1 MTCIVGINTG
11 SKIIIAGDRLGS
23 NGFTYSQYHEKV
35 FAKNNFIFGV
45 AGCYRV
51 MQLIKHK
58 FVIPKMNVGQ
68 EVDNYI
74 YNDFTDAFI
83 RLIRENNCAI
93 KKDNIDSMEA
103 CLLFGFKGKLYQMS
117 SNFQIL
123 SNCRGYDAI
132 GSGCY
137 HAMSSLYSTNDLN
150 ITPEERL
157 KKAIICASEFVASV
171 DSDID
176 IVELPYSQSL

>member
-11 SKIIIAGDRLGS
+11 SKIIIAGDRFLGD
-23 NGFTYSQYHEKV
+23 GFTCGKYHEKV
-35 FAKNNFIFGV
+35 FAKDGFIFGV
-45 AGCYRV
+45 AGSPRV
-51 MQLIKHK
+51 HQLIKHK

-93 KKDNIDSMEA
+93 QKDNIHSMDSH
-103 CLLFGFKGKLYQMS
+103 LLFGFKDKLYQME

-150 ITPEERL
+150 IVPEDRL
-157 KKAIICASEFVASV
+157 KKAIICASEFVVSV
-171 DSDID
+171 DSNID
-176 IVELPYSQSL
+176 FVELSHSLNN

>member
-11 SKIIIAGDRLGS
+11 KKIIIAGDRLGS
-23 NGFTYSQYHEKV
+23 DGFTYSQYHEKV
-35 FAKNNFIFGV
+35 FAKDGFIFGV
-45 AGCYRV
+45 AGTPRV
-51 MQLIKHK
+51 QQLIKHK

-83 RLIRENNCAI
+83 ELIRENNCAI

-103 CLLFGFKGKLYQMS
+103 CVLFGFKDKLYQME

-123 SNCRGYDAI
+123 SDYRGYDAI
-132 GSGCY
+132 GSGRY
-137 HAMSSLYSTNDLN
+137 HAMSSLYSTSDLN

-157 KKAIICASEFVASV
+157 KKAIVCASEFVVSV
-171 DSDID
+171 DSTID
-176 IVELPYSQSL
+176 IVELQYGKE

>member
-11 SKIIIAGDRLGS
+11 QKIIIAVDRLGS

-35 FAKNNFIFGV
+35 FAKDGFIFGV
-45 AGCYRV
+45 SGCYRV
-51 MQLIKHK
+51 LQLIKHK

-68 EVDNYI
+68 AVDNYI

-83 RLIRENNCAI
+83 KLIRENNCAI
-93 KKDNIDSMEA
+93 NKDNIDSMGSN
-103 CLLFGFKGKLYQMS
+103 LLFGFKDKLYQME

-123 SNCRGYDAI
+123 SDCRGYDAI

-150 ITPEERL
+150 IVPEDRL
-157 KKAIICASEFVASV
+157 KKAIVCASEFVVSV
-171 DSDID
+171 DSNID
-176 IVELPYSQSL
+176 FVELSYSLNN

>member
-11 SKIIIAGDRLGS
+11 KKIIIAGDRLGS
-23 NGFTYSQYHEKV
+23 DGFTYGKYHEKV
-35 FAKNNFIFGV
+35 FAKDGFIFGV
-45 AGCYRV
+45 TGSYRV
-51 MQLIKHK
+51 MQLIKYK

-83 RLIRENNCAI
+83 KLIRENNCAI

-103 CLLFGFKGKLYQMS
+103 CLLFGFKNKLYQME

-123 SNCRGYDAI
+123 NNQKGYDAI

-137 HAMSSLYSTNDLN
+137 HAVSSLYSTNDFN
-150 ITPEERL
+150 ITPEDRL
-157 KKAIICASEFVASV
+157 KRAIICASEFVLSV
-171 DSDID
+171 NSNID
-176 IVELPYSQSL
+176 FVELQYS